1 MYISVLFYFNYN
13 AVVEVGEAMRHAI
26 QIHFMNHNWYVL
38 YTRSR
43 CEKKVASLLSK
54 RAIEN
59 YCPLNRVVK
68 KWADRHKL
76 VYEPLFSSYVFVK
89 AYPTDVY
96 RIKEVTTDIVN
107 FVYWLGKPA
116 IIMDAEINN
125 IKDFLN
131 GYSNVTIERKDIRLN
146 DRVKILKGPLMDRE
160 GEITAIENN
169 KVKLFLPSLGYIM
182 MAEVEMNNIEIIKQP
197 IYQEAKLVS

>member
-1 MYISVLFYFNYN
+1 LYISVLFYFNYN
-13 AVVEVGEAMRHAI
+13 AVVEVGEAMRLTI

-160 GEITAIENN
+160 GDITAIENN

-182 MAEVEMNNIEIIKQP
+182 TAEVDMNNIEIITQP

>member
-13 AVVEVGEAMRHAI
+13 AVVEVGEAMRLTI

-160 GEITAIENN
+160 GDITAIENN

>member
-1 MYISVLFYFNYN
+1 MI
-13 AVVEVGEAMRHAI
+13 
-26 QIHFMNHNWYVL
+26 HNWYVL

-68 KWADRHKL
+68 KWTDRHKL

-89 AYPTDVY
+89 SFPTDIY
-96 RIKEVTTDIVN
+96 KIKQVTSDIVN

-116 IIMDAEINN
+116 VIMDTEIDN

-131 GYSNVTIERKDIRLN
+131 GYSNVKIEKKDIRLN
-146 DRVKILKGPLMDRE
+146 DRVKIINGPLMDRV
-160 GEITAIENN
+160 GDITSIENN
-169 KVKLFLPSLGYIM
+169 KVKLYLPSLGYIIT
-182 MAEVEMNNIEIIKQP
+182 AEVDINNIELLNHSNFRVD
-197 IYQEAKLVS
+197 KLVS

>member
-1 MYISVLFYFNYN
+1 
-13 AVVEVGEAMRHAI
+13 
-26 QIHFMNHNWYVL
+26 MNPNWYVL

-59 YCPLNRVVK
+59 YCPLNRVNK

-89 AYPTDVY
+89 ANPTEIY
-96 RIKEVTTDIVN
+96 RIKQVTTDIVN

-116 IIMDAEINN
+116 IIMEIEIEN
-125 IKDFLN
+125 IKKFLN
-131 GYSNVTIERKDIRLN
+131 GYSNVIIERKDIRLN
-146 DRVKILKGPLMDRE
+146 DKVKIISGPLMNRE
-160 GEITAIENN
+160 GDITAIENN
-169 KVKLFLPSLGYIM
+169 KVKLFLPSLGYLM
-182 MAEVEMNNIEIIKQP
+182 TAEIDINNIEIIKQP
-197 IYQEAKLVS
+197 IYHESKLVS

>member
-1 MYISVLFYFNYN
+1 
-13 AVVEVGEAMRHAI
+13 
-26 QIHFMNHNWYVL
+26 
-38 YTRSR
+38 
-43 CEKKVASLLSK
+43 
-54 RAIEN
+54 
-59 YCPLNRVVK
+59 
-68 KWADRHKL
+68 
-76 VYEPLFSSYVFVK
+76 
-89 AYPTDVY
+89 
-96 RIKEVTTDIVN
+96 
-107 FVYWLGKPA
+107 LGKPA

-160 GEITAIENN
+160 GDITAIENN

>member
-1 MYISVLFYFNYN
+1 LYISVLFYFNYN
-13 AVVEVGEAMRHAI
+13 AVVEVGEAMRLTF

-96 RIKEVTTDIVN
+96 RIKQVTTDIVN

-116 IIMDAEINN
+116 IILDTEINN

-131 GYSNVTIERKDIRLN
+131 GHSNVKIEKKDIRLN
-146 DRVKILKGPLMDRE
+146 DKVKILKGPLMDRE

-182 MAEVEMNNIEIIKQP
+182 TAEVDVNNIEIINHP

>member
-13 AVVEVGEAMRHAI
+13 AVVEVGEAMRLTI

-160 GEITAIENN
+160 GDITAIENN

-182 MAEVEMNNIEIIKQP
+182 TAEVDMNNIEIITQP

>member
-1 MYISVLFYFNYN
+1 
-13 AVVEVGEAMRHAI
+13 MRLTLK
-26 QIHFMNHNWYVL
+26 IHFMNHNWYIL

-96 RIKEVTTDIVN
+96 RIKQVTTDIVN

-116 IIMDAEINN
+116 IIMDTEIDN
-125 IKDFLN
+125 IKNFLN
-131 GYSNVTIERKDIRLN
+131 GHSNVKIERKDIRLN
-146 DRVKILKGPLMDRE
+146 DRVKILNGPLMDRE

-169 KVKLFLPSLGYIM
+169 KVKLYLPSLGYIM
-182 MAEVEMNNIEIIKQP
+182 TAEIDINNIEIIKQP